1 MRLRRIGFI
10 QTVKEAAVEKGNG
23 LKESEGRV
31 RLPEITFIEVKRGI
45 VRLSFLAELAA
56 VGLFRGIHL
65 LIECCEKEVLEDG
78 FVVGG
83 IRRRHRER
91 EDSPTKEQFGYLRF
105 VKERVGDEPFL
116 LEKPDEDE
124 ARDEA
129 DDTRCIAHCPVVA
142 GIVWEGDV
150 VDGPEIPVGEF
161 TEEAF
166 VEFSTI
172 QRLLPCLMQ
181 RKEIGDAV
189 GAVECGEGEVCE
201 NFDVCAMRVDDV
213 NILDETD
220 FFEDIA
226 FSRVLVGAAV
236 DDRERECLSVLEE
249 EHRGHGEP
257 LVDFARDVGERV
269 AAISVSPQFHGEE
282 EIRVIDGRGG
292 CVCRQR
298 CARGCPARASGG
310 EGVEFVFG
318 ELEEELKGVPFVQQ
332 RLFGVKLSV
341 GIEPREESL
350 GGVRVDGKRSVAFV
364 T

>member
-10 QTVKEAAVEKGNG
+10 QTVKEPAVEKGNG
-23 LKESEGRV
+23 LKEAECRV
-31 RLPEITFIEVKRGI
+31 WLPEITFVSVKRGDVI

-129 DDTRCIAHCPVVA
+129 DDTRCIAHCHVVA
-142 GIVWEGDV
+142 GIVWEGNV

-166 VEFSTI
+166 VELSTI
-172 QRLLPCLMQ
+172 QRLLPGLMQ
-181 RKEIGDAV
+181 CKEIGDVV
-189 GAVECGEGEVCE
+189 GAMECGEGEVCE

-213 NILDETD
+213 KILDETD

-226 FSRVLVGAAV
+226 FSRVLVGAAM
-236 DDRERECLSVLEE
+236 DDSEGERLSMLKK

-257 LVDFARDVGERV
+257 LIDFARDVGERV

-282 EIRVIDGRGG
+282 EIRVIDRRGWLRLSSKVREG
-292 CVCRQR
+292 LS
-298 CARGCPARASGG
+298 RASGWG
-310 EGVEFVFG
+310 
-318 ELEEELKGVPFVQQ
+318 
-332 RLFGVKLSV
+332 
-341 GIEPREESL
+341 
-350 GGVRVDGKRSVAFV
+350 
-364 T
+364 